1 MKLSH
6 LLVLFA
12 IAAAATPA
20 AQALAAAEPTVRIVS
35 YGRYDTQLT
44 GKAEKNDRIAGGEIR
59 SVKVRRLIEQTDE
72 IAGMRDVSFGVT
84 LKFESFPPGPI
95 DLTIRVLH
103 PPVTNPATG
112 QTLTVSE
119 YQRRLFGGEDA
130 YFGFDFGQDWL
141 IAEGAWTYQFVYKG
155 RVVAEKT
162 FKVVVPLN

>member
-12 IAAAATPA
+12 VAAAATPA
-20 AQALAAAEPTVRIVS
+20 AQALTAAEPTVRIVS
-35 YGRYDTQLT
+35 YGRYDTQLIGT
-44 GKAEKNDRIAGGEIR
+44 AEKNDRFAGGEIR
-59 SVKVRRLIEQTDE
+59 TVRVRGLIEQTDE
-72 IAGMRDVSFGVT
+72 IAGIRDVSFGVT
-84 LKFESFPPGPI
+84 LKFERFPPGPI

-103 PPVTNPATG
+103 PPLTNPVTG
-112 QTLTVSE
+112 RTLTVTE
-119 YQRRLFGGEDA
+119 YERSLTAREDA

>member
-1 MKLSH
+1 MKLTR
-6 LLVLFA
+6 LLILFA
-12 IAAAATPA
+12 IAVAPA
-20 AQALAAAEPTVRIVS
+20 APALAAAEPTVRIVS
-35 YGRYDTQLT
+35 YGRYDTQFT
-44 GKAEKNDRIAGGEIR
+44 GRSEKNDRIAGGEIR
-59 SVKVRRLIEQTDE
+59 TVKVRRLIEQTDE
-72 IAGMRDVSFGVT
+72 IAGMRDVSFGLT

-119 YQRRLFGGEDA
+119 YQRRLTAREDA